1 MPKRLSKFK
10 KWILFDYALL
20 SLFVSGVYI
29 AFNHEFFKVN
39 WKRYYNNITYEEK
52 VDKILKH
59 GVFWIPGNLHSL
71 TAPLLI
77 ALLLGGAL
85 LSLIIFALVWKNY
98 LVRTW
103 LPLFSFMGFILPLL
117 IRYDE
122 NILKLLVIGYFL
134 VILSSSFLVAA
145 LRQW

>member
-20 SLFVSGVYI
+20 SLFVSGV
-29 AFNHEFFKVN
+29 
-39 WKRYYNNITYEEK
+39 
-52 VDKILKH
+52 
-59 GVFWIPGNLHSL
+59 

-134 VILSSSFLVAA
+134 VILSSSFSVAA